1 VAPELEDETL
11 QLVLF
16 LHFTLLRGEQYKRN
30 ERGGNDE
37 LQDLYARIAICFS
50 TKTKRLEMNACDG
63 QLDLAW
69 PQLAVQNIP

>member
-1 VAPELEDETL
+1 
-11 QLVLF
+11 
-16 LHFTLLRGEQYKRN
+16 
-30 ERGGNDE
+30 